1 MYTRT
6 LAALCLPLMMLGCS
20 TASDLRQDMAQVR
33 RLGKIEAA
41 DAPTKPRK
49 ASPTSSP
56 STSHARS
63 ASISSNPHPKLHPD
77 CPDVSEAAYA
87 AASAP
92 TSGPPA
98 GVDRSRPSITPRDT
112 KLWIEGLEGQ
122 VGEMRHQL
130 RESIRRHAACRGE
143 EPRP

>member
-1 MYTRT
+1 MCIRT

-20 TASDLRQDMAQVR
+20 TASDLRKDMAQVR
-33 RLGKIEAA
+33 QLGKTPAA
-41 DAPTKPRK
+41 DAPTKPKK
-49 ASPTSSP
+49 ASPTSSQ
-56 STSHARS
+56 STSLVRS
-63 ASISSNPHPKLHPD
+63 ASTTLHPKLHPD
-77 CPDVSEAAYA
+77 CPDVSESAYA

-92 TSGPPA
+92 TSGPPV